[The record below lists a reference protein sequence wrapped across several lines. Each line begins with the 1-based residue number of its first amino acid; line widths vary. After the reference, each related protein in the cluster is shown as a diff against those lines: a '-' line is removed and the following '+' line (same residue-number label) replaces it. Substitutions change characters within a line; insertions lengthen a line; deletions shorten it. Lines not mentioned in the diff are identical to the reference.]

1 MPFIWSKWL
10 EASWIEVET
19 KFGLIMICLDFKSL
33 LISSEMSSI
42 DFLIFSLLSFPLIKE
57 TVIFQYLLFLTPST
71 SGGGI
76 HTPTPLSRGDVLYPL
91 MGKDGKY
98 HKKIRIA

>member
-57 TVIFQYLLFLTPST
+57 TVIVQHPLSLAPST

-91 MGKDGKY
+91 MGRMENTI
-98 HKKIRIA
+98 KKLE